1 LYITIPQSAI
11 EIKKIKAHFKY
22 GFNSKFFGMKNELP
36 NNKNVSIRNGYS
48 VINPIEMGK
57 INASK
62 GNNRYHKLN
71 AFRKLF

>member
-1 LYITIPQSAI
+1 
-11 EIKKIKAHFKY
+11 
-22 GFNSKFFGMKNELP
+22 MKNELP

-62 GNNRYHKLN
+62 GNNRNHKLN